1 MLGGGAM
8 ERTSER
14 MIVAGPADRCFDV
27 VVDVERYPEWVA
39 DVKEVSVLDRD
50 EQGRARL
57 VSFRAGAFGR
67 SARYVLAYDYSEE
80 PVALSWTQRDGD
92 ITRSLEGSYRFIA
105 DGDGSTEVT
114 YELSID
120 LRVPV
125 PGFVRRRA
133 EGNILHAA
141 LRDLKARVESE
152 S

>member
-1 MLGGGAM
+1 M
-8 ERTSER
+8 ERTSEH
-14 MIVAGPADRCFDV
+14 MVVAASPERCFEIV
-27 VVDVERYPEWVA
+27 IDVERYPEWVP
-39 DVKEVSVLDRD
+39 DVKEVAVLERD
-50 EQGRARL
+50 ESGRARL

-67 SARYVLAYDYSEE
+67 SAHYVLAYDYSEA
-80 PVALSWTQRDGD
+80 PVALSWSQRDGD
-92 ITRSLEGSYRFIA
+92 ITRSLEGSYRFVA
-105 DGDGSTEVT
+105 DGAGTTEVT

-141 LRDLKARVESE
+141 LRDLKARVESA